1 MSTGRLYNHSARFAI
16 DMCVLF
22 LTIAETKGNA
32 IVVFSVIA
40 LAIFFSQSF
49 ITCFSRLLF
58 LLWLGLGGRGGG
70 SSVEMEGCAMCCG
83 GGGVW
88 R

>member
-16 DMCVLF
+16 DKCVLF

-40 LAIFFSQSF
+40 LAIFLSQSF
-49 ITCFSRLLF
+49 ITCLSCPVMLLRQAAVF
-58 LLWLGLGGRGGG
+58 ALVGVGR
-70 SSVEMEGCAMCCG
+70 
-83 GGGVW
+83 
-88 R
+88 